1 MGKGYLMDSNTVIDF
16 LGGKLPEKG
25 KNFLLGVEPIISV
38 ITEIELFSSKK
49 ILQEDALQIKTFVAE
64 AIVYNTLNAE
74 IVSHTI
80 DIRKTHS
87 IKLPDAV
94 IASTALTYNLTLVT
108 RNIKDFKGI
117 KGLEVLNPY
126 EI

>member
-1 MGKGYLMDSNTVIDF
+1 MDSNTVIDF

-25 KNFLLGVEPIISV
+25 KTFLLGIEPVISV

-49 ILQEDALQIKTFVAE
+49 IPQEDDLQIKKFVAE
-64 AIVYNTLNAE
+64 ATVYNTLNAE
-74 IVSHTI
+74 IVRHTI
-80 DIRKTHS
+80 HIRKTHS

-117 KGLEVLNPY
+117 DGLEVLNPY